1 MNFLCCSSS
10 TVLKAVK
17 AIDQIVDL
25 SGSIVIDASGVN
37 VGDIKAEINV
47 EEAVQQIVSEVC
59 TVCEKDIELKPVV
72 ADAKKSGDVVGEE
85 SKSE

>member
-10 TVLKAVK
+10 TVLKAVH
-17 AIDQIVDL
+17 DQVVDL
-25 SGSIVIDASGVN
+25 SGSIMIDASGTDVKVEVN
-37 VGDIKAEINV
+37 I
-47 EEAVQQIVSEVC
+47 EETVQQIVSEVC